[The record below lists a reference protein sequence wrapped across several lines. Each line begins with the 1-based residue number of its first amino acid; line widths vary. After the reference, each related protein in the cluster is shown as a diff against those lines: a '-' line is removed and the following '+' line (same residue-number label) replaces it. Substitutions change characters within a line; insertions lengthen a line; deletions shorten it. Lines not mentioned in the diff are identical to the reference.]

1 MQVTEKQIKDWKTQ
15 YGKVFLLTA
24 DEEDV
29 CDQDIYIRKPTR
41 PMFDRFQSTLMKKD
55 KTGEATKQLL
65 FDVLLFPEKEVLQ
78 QLFDERPGLV
88 TAIGNKLMEIVGTT
102 VNFTV
107 KAL

>member
-1 MQVTEKQIKDWKTQ
+1 MQVTDKQIKDWKTQ
-15 YGKVFLLTA
+15 YGQVFLLTA
-24 DEEDV
+24 EEGF
-29 CDQDIYIRKPTR
+29 DQEIYIRKPTR

-88 TAIGNKLMEIVGTT
+88 TAIGNQLMEMVGTT